1 MGPPIF
7 CCGLLFPPVVK
18 DLNHSEHFILSEQES
33 QAGPSP
39 LDARMSYLHGL
50 LSQWCHLLNATQTG
64 HHMQFSV
71 DFHSCLDTSR
81 QSVETSP

>member
-39 LDARMSYLHGL
+39 LDARMSISMDFCPSG
-50 LSQWCHLLNATQTG
+50 AT
-64 HHMQFSV
+64 S
-71 DFHSCLDTSR
+71 
-81 QSVETSP
+81 